1 MAGDDFKGSFCKGG
15 GKLSSD
21 LQSKITPELQL
32 EITNLYYQ
40 EAYFLDNRKYK
51 EWLELL
57 TDDITYHM
65 PLRETVE
72 GVGVDNIAE
81 DSSFFEETKTSLRTR
96 VNRLYTKSAWVENP
110 ATRQRHFITNIFIEG
125 TEQEHV
131 FKVRSYFLF
140 KRSRASTT
148 DIEEMFGERHDTVRK
163 INDEWKISSRIV
175 YPDQSVITTMNM
187 SMFL

>member
-1 MAGDDFKGSFCKGG
+1 M
-15 GKLSSD
+15 SSEV
-21 LQSKITPELQL
+21 KKVTPELQM

-57 TDDITYHM
+57 TDDINYKM
-65 PLRETVE
+65 PMRETVE
-72 GVGVDNIAE
+72 GVDIDNIAE
-81 DSSFFEETKTSLRTR
+81 DSSFFEETKTSLSTR

-110 ATRQRHFITNIFIEG
+110 ATRQRHFITNIVIDG
-125 TEQEHV
+125 TENPNEYN
-131 FKVRSYFLF
+131 VRSYFLF
-140 KRSRASTT
+140 KRSRGSTT
-148 DIEEMFGERHDTVRK
+148 DIEEMFGERNDIVRLV
-163 INDEWKISSRIV
+163 NNQWKIASRIV